1 MLRKKPH
8 PAVTRIYGD
17 SPEDI
22 AEVSKVLANG
32 GVVAVPTETVY
43 GLAANARD
51 PEACRRI
58 FEIKKRPLLDPLI
71 VHVRDMERANCLAHL
86 NPEAELLAS
95 KFWPGPLTIILPKKI
110 EVPDIV
116 TAGLPT
122 VAIRMSHHPL
132 LREIL
137 RCSGLDLAAPSAN
150 PFGYV
155 SPTCAE
161 HVLNTLGD
169 DLMHLMD
176 GGTCE
181 IGIESTII
189 DLQKG
194 ESPILLRPG
203 AITQEMLSDVLHRQV
218 HAGYKSAKTSQ
229 KTITAS
235 APGLFGRH
243 YSPTT
248 PLSIFA
254 NGETPMPCSSGKI
267 AVVYFS
273 KIKAPAPPEHLSA
286 FWLTAD
292 GDPEEAA
299 KRIFHLLQRLDQQ
312 GFADIYIELAP
323 DTGVGPAINDRLR
336 KAVGSGKNQP

>member
-1 MLRKKPH
+1 M
-8 PAVTRIYGD
+8 TRIYGD
-17 SPEDI
+17 RPEDI
-22 AEVSKVLANG
+22 AEVCEVLANG

-51 PEACRRI
+51 PEACGRI

-71 VHVRDMERANCLAHL
+71 VHVLDLERASCLAQL

-95 KFWPGPLTIILPKKI
+95 QFWPGPLTIVLPKK
-110 EVPDIV
+110 EVVPDIV
-116 TAGLPT
+116 TAGLPS

-132 LREIL
+132 LRKIL

-150 PFGYV
+150 PFGYI
-155 SPTCAE
+155 SPTCAD

-169 DLMHLMD
+169 DLEHLMD
-176 GGTCE
+176 GGNCE

-189 DLQKG
+189 DLQDG

-203 AITQEMLSDVLHRQV
+203 VVTQKMLSDVLHRQV
-218 HAGYKSAKTSQ
+218 HTGYKSAKTSQ
-229 KTITAS
+229 KIITAS
-235 APGLFGRH
+235 APGMFDRH

-248 PLSIFA
+248 PLSLFA
-254 NGETPMPCSSGKI
+254 NGDTPNLCSGGNT

-273 KIKAPAPPEHLSA
+273 KIKAPAQPEHLSA

-299 KRIFHLLQRLDQQ
+299 HGIFNLLQRLDQQ
-312 GFADIYIELAP
+312 GYTDIYIELAP
-323 DTGVGPAINDRLR
+323 DSGLGPAINDRLR
-336 KAVGSGKNQP
+336 KAAGSGKDQP

>member
-1 MLRKKPH
+1 M
-8 PAVTRIYGD
+8 TRIYGD
-17 SPEDI
+17 RPEDI
-22 AEVSKVLANG
+22 AEVCKVLANG

-71 VHVRDMERANCLAHL
+71 VHVLDMERASCLAHL

-116 TAGLPT
+116 TAGLPS

-132 LREIL
+132 LRKIL

-150 PFGYV
+150 PFGYI

-161 HVLNTLGD
+161 HVSNTLGD
-169 DLMHLMD
+169 DLAHIMD

-189 DLQKG
+189 DLQEG
-194 ESPILLRPG
+194 DSPILLRPG
-203 AITQEMLSDVLHRQV
+203 VITQEMLSNVLHRQV
-218 HAGYKSAKTSQ
+218 HTGYKSAKTSQ

-235 APGLFGRH
+235 APGLFDRH

-248 PLSIFA
+248 PLSLFA
-254 NGETPMPCSSGKI
+254 NGEMPKLCSGGNI
-267 AVVYFS
+267 AVVYYS

-286 FWLTAD
+286 FWLTAG

-299 KRIFHLLQRLDQQ
+299 RCIFHLLQRLDQQ
-312 GFADIYIELAP
+312 GFTDIYIELAP
-323 DTGVGPAINDRLR
+323 DTGLGSAINDRLR
-336 KAVGSGKNQP
+336 KAAGSGQDQP